1 MNPWLDA
8 FGSWPAMSRDRL
20 NFAKIKRV
28 SHRTRPDRF
37 LYPRSTESEEMTTLT
52 NVDLRPEVIEFLNQS
67 PFSGF
72 VGGADFPTSGGELIA
87 TIDPGS
93 GDKIADIQDCSA
105 ADVDH
110 AVKVANEAFPSW
122 AALTTDQRSEIL
134 LRLADAVEERKPII
148 AQIEALE
155 AGKIEAQAQGDV
167 QNFVDTMRY
176 FVELSKGV
184 ETRTPLNVAGHEA
197 WTYKQPWGAC
207 GFIFP
212 WNFPFLLIG
221 WGISPALAAG
231 NTVVIKPAE
240 DTSLS
245 AIYLARLAKEVGV
258 PDGVINVVTGRG
270 QTAGAALSANPEI
283 KRMSF
288 TGSPEVGRM
297 VAEACGKN
305 LVPVKLELGG
315 KGAAVVFEDVDVADT
330 AEKLVGAITFH
341 TGQVCCDATRWLVQ
355 SSIYDEFVAE
365 CKSRLEKVKIGHP
378 LDPASE
384 MGPVVNPKQR
394 ERVLGYEE
402 KGQADGA
409 QCVFGG
415 GPATV
420 EGYDGNYVKPTLL
433 AGSLDNV
440 AAREEIFG
448 PVAYLAK
455 FDSEEEAIAM
465 ANDTDYGLANSVWTG
480 DKERAARVAEA
491 MVAGNSWINAHNV
504 FAHGVP
510 YGGVNKSGLGGG
522 VLSIE
527 TLMDYYRS
535 TSVVRPQ

>member
-1 MNPWLDA
+1 
-8 FGSWPAMSRDRL
+8 
-20 NFAKIKRV
+20 
-28 SHRTRPDRF
+28 
-37 LYPRSTESEEMTTLT
+37 MTTSTAANL
-52 NVDLRPEVIEFLNQS
+52 LPEVTAFLS
-67 PFSGF
+67 SYSFPGF
-72 VGGADFPTSGGELIA
+72 VGGKDFPAASGDLVA

-93 GDKIADIQDCSA
+93 DEKIADIHDLAPSE
-105 ADVDH
+105 VDR
-110 AVKVANEAFPSW
+110 AVEVANDAFPAWST
-122 AALTTDQRSEIL
+122 LSQEERSAIL
-134 LRLADAVEERKPII
+134 LRLADAVEERKSII
-148 AQIEALE
+148 AQIESLE
-155 AGKIEAQAQGDV
+155 AGKVEAQAQGDV
-167 QNFVDTMRY
+167 QNFVDTLRY
-176 FVELSKGV
+176 FVKLADEVQL
-184 ETRTPLNVAGHEA
+184 RTKLDVPGHDA

-207 GFIFP
+207 AFIFP

-270 QTAGAALSANPEI
+270 ETAGAALTNNTSI

-288 TGSPEVGRM
+288 TGSPEVGQL
-297 VAEACGKN
+297 VAEACGRN

-315 KGAAVVFEDVDVADT
+315 KGAAVVFGDVDVADT

-341 TGQVCCDATRWLVQ
+341 TGQVCCDATRWIIHND
-355 SSIYDEFVAE
+355 IYDEFVE
-365 CKSRLEKVKIGHP
+365 RCKDRLEQVKIGHP
-378 LDPASE
+378 LDPATE
-384 MGPVVNPKQR
+384 MGPVVNAKQCD
-394 ERVLGYEE
+394 RVLGYEE
-402 KGQADGA
+402 KGKAAGA
-409 QCVFGG
+409 ECLYGG
-415 GPATV
+415 GRATV
-420 EGYDGNYVKPTLL
+420 EGFEGNYVKPALL

-448 PVAYLAK
+448 PVAYLVR
-455 FDSEEEAIAM
+455 FETEEEAIDM
-465 ANDTDYGLANSVWTG
+465 VNSSDYGLANSVWTS
-480 DKERAARVAEA
+480 DDDRAARVAES

-535 TSVVRPQ
+535 TSVVRPLG